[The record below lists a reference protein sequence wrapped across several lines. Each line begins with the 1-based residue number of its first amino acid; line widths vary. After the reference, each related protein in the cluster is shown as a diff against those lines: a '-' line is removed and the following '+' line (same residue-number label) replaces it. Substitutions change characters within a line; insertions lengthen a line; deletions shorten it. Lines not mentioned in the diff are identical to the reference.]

1 MTASGISLVDAN
13 VWLAL
18 AVDAHPHRAPAQTW
32 FDCQPDASC
41 AFCRVTQMAL
51 LRHLT
56 NSKIM
61 GTLDVQSQ
69 EQAWR
74 TYEAFAA
81 DPRVV
86 YVDEPAG
93 LTPVFKSLT
102 HSSSPAHKQWTDS
115 YLAAF
120 AVCLSLEVVTF
131 DTGFKASP
139 GQHVRLLT
147 PNP

>member
-18 AVDAHPHRAPAQTW
+18 AVDAHPHRVPAQAW

-56 NSKIM
+56 NAKIL
-61 GTLDVQSQ
+61 GAVNVLSQ
-69 EQAWR
+69 QQAWQ
-74 TYEAFAA
+74 TYEALVV

-86 YVDEPAG
+86 YLHEPVG
-93 LTPVFKSLT
+93 LTRTFKSLT
-102 HSSSPAHKQWTDS
+102 QSEFPSHKQWTDA

-120 AVCLSLEVVTF
+120 AECLSLEVVTF